1 MFQTLSSRWCNFA
14 QGSHACA
21 TIVPRRRRSQG
32 KCRMTLGGVTGLQ
45 DCLLLPPVRAKTED
59 SCSREYLLLTCLRL
73 HVQAGTRP
81 MGICVDNLEQCFQA
95 IARSLQAAY
104 PAQVQLCYGEEWP
117 LPHEAEDGH
126 IYIQMTQKKSLGIW
140 LCEDPLHCYK
150 RILDSINFASREA
163 AFLARSLQV
172 LLSTWNP
179 ARRIHGK
186 TEFEIGKKCLGA
198 MHGSILYRGS
208 SPGQPRYQT
217 FSGRTLAD

>member
-126 IYIQMTQKKSLGIW
+126 IYIQMTQKKAWASG
-140 LCEDPLHCYK
+140 CAKTHC
-150 RILDSINFASREA
+150 IATSESSTASTLPVEKQHSWHEA
-163 AFLARSLQV
+163 CRSFSPHGTPPDVSMARQ
-172 LLSTWNP
+172 
-179 ARRIHGK
+179 
-186 TEFEIGKKCLGA
+186 
-198 MHGSILYRGS
+198 S
-208 SPGQPRYQT
+208 SR
-217 FSGRTLAD
+217 LEKNA